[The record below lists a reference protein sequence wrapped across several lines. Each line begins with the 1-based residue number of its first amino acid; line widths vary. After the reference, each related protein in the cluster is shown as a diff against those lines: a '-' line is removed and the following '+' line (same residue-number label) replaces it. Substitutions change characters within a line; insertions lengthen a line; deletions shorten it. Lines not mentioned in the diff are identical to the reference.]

1 MNLKQTK
8 DSYQDPYSSENG
20 SSIKISSD
28 SRGGYSLLSNVFID
42 YYMVEA
48 PHASFIKVYLYLLRV
63 LQSNQSVSIQDIA
76 DRLYITESDVK
87 RGLKYW
93 VSKGVLQMDCDENG
107 NPSGIVLC
115 QLSAPEPRVSAS
127 AASGFRILKS
137 GNGVESSASYDD
149 KAENDESSDSSG
161 SASQGSSKSLSEQK
175 EKLDAALTDANFMDL
190 SSQATAYFGP
200 LSNED
205 IDALWEIYGDLE
217 LPFGVCE
224 YLLEYCAEDKEN
236 HPERMNPKYYLKV
249 AKTWKQNNLK
259 TKEEARQFTKNS
271 FIETKILRALG
282 VRDRSVLQDGE
293 RRRLKKWKEEYGFS
307 DDVILL
313 ACDRAILSRPKAGIG
328 YVDGILKSW
337 HESGYKTVDE
347 IEKKDSLKKDSLN
360 KDSAPSGASSD
371 KKAKKSPAGGE
382 YMQGS
387 LVSDLSL
394 LEQLA
399 VNKRN

>member
-8 DSYQDPYSSENG
+8 ETYSEGNG
-20 SSIKISSD
+20 SSLKISFD
-28 SRGGYSLLSNVFID
+28 SSGSYSLLSNVFID
-42 YYMVEA
+42 HYMVEA
-48 PHASFIKVYLYLLRV
+48 PHASFIKVYLYLLRM
-63 LQSNQSVSIQDIA
+63 LQSNQSISIQDIA

-93 VSKGVLQMDCDENG
+93 VSKGVIQMDCDEDG

-115 QLSAPEPRVSAS
+115 QLTAPETRTGSSAV
-127 AASGFRILKS
+127 SGFRILKS
-137 GNGVESSASYDD
+137 ENGKQNKASYIDSYD
-149 KAENDESSDSSG
+149 APEEEADSDA
-161 SASQGSSKSLSEQK
+161 SARHTAQSLTAQK
-175 EKLDAALTDANFMDL
+175 KKLDAALTDAYFLDL

-249 AKTWKQNNLK
+249 AKTWKQNNLR
-259 TKEEARQFTKNS
+259 TKDEARQFTKNS

-282 VRDRSVLQDGE
+282 VRDRAVLQDGE
-293 RRRLKKWKEEYGFS
+293 RRRFQKWKEEYGFT
-307 DDVILL
+307 DEVIIF
-313 ACDRAILSRPKAGIG
+313 ACDRAILTRPKAGIG
-328 YVDGILKSW
+328 YVDGILTSW
-337 HESGYKTVDE
+337 HNSGFKTVEE
-347 IEKKDSLKKDSLN
+347 IEKNDTPS
-360 KDSAPSGASSD
+360 SGAKSSSG
-371 KKAKKSPAGGE
+371 KKTKKSPAGGE

-387 LVSDLSL
+387 LVNDLGL

-399 VNKRN
+399 VNKRK

>member
-8 DSYQDPYSSENG
+8 EPYSAENG
-20 SSIKISSD
+20 SSLKISSD
-28 SRGGYSLLSNVFID
+28 SSGSYSLLSNVFID

-63 LQSNQSVSIQDIA
+63 LQSNQNVSIQDIA

-93 VSKGVLQMDCDENG
+93 VSKGVIQMDCDEDG
-107 NPSGIVLC
+107 NPSGIVMC
-115 QLSAPEPRVSAS
+115 QLTAPEPRVSAS
-127 AASGFRILKS
+127 ATSGFRILRPE
-137 GNGVESSASYDD
+137 NAAQNTVSYDNVS
-149 KAENDESSDSSG
+149 EDEETSETAG
-161 SASQGSSKSLSEQK
+161 STSKSLSAQK
-175 EKLDAALTDANFMDL
+175 EKLDAALTDANFLDL

-200 LSNED
+200 LSNEH

-217 LPFGVCE
+217 LPFKVCE

-293 RRRLKKWKEEYGFS
+293 RRRFQKWKEEYSFS
-307 DDVILL
+307 DEVIIF
-313 ACDRAILSRPKAGIG
+313 ACDRAILTRPKAGIG
-328 YVDGILKSW
+328 YVDGILTRW
-337 HESGYKTVDE
+337 HDSGYKTVEE
-347 IEKKDSLKKDSLN
+347 IEKNDT
-360 KDSAPSGASSD
+360 APSGAASG

-382 YMQGS
+382 YLQGS
-387 LVSDLSL
+387 LVNDLSL

-399 VNKRN
+399 VNKRK